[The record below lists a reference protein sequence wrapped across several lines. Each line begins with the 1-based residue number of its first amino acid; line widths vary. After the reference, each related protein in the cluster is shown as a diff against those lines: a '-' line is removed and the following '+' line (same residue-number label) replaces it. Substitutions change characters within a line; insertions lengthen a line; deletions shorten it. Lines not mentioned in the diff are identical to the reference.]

1 MDRGEW
7 EYRDAPSHPVYA
19 MTDQHQATVLLR
31 RLNDGDRGAAAE
43 LLPMVYDEL
52 KRLAGRYMQGEA
64 SSHTLQATA
73 LVHEAYLRLIDAP
86 KAGWESRGH
95 FISVAATAMR
105 HVLVDHA
112 RAKKAEKRG
121 GGRPKV
127 CLEEAL
133 VLYEERAVD
142 LIALDEAL
150 EQLEQLDAQLARIVD
165 LRFFGGLSNAE
176 VAAVTD
182 ASLRSVER
190 GWVTARAWLRKR
202 LMGDE
207 GTQRGEA

>member
-1 MDRGEW
+1 
-7 EYRDAPSHPVYA
+7 
-19 MTDQHQATVLLR
+19 
-31 RLNDGDRGAAAE
+31 
-43 LLPMVYDEL
+43 
-52 KRLAGRYMQGEA
+52 
-64 SSHTLQATA
+64 
-73 LVHEAYLRLIDAP
+73 
-86 KAGWESRGH
+86 
-95 FISVAATAMR
+95 MR

-165 LRFFGGLSNAE
+165 LRFFSGLSNAE

-190 GWVTARAWLRKR
+190 GWVTARAWLRKC